1 MNQSTLPYLTTLH
14 CMHVFVYVRTGA
26 YTGAVS
32 TCMLKD
38 VGAMYVL
45 CGHSERRT
53 IFQVQYIP
61 YNTLCSVL
69 LWLMW
74 LGSTWLMG
82 SQLLSYSV
90 SQSVSQSMTCEWVMQ
105 SDSQSCSLWVCQR
118 SVSESVRVYVHWMME
133 EDMIEQEDTQIG
145 EGDERERMCKN
156 KRMRKRMRMTKYQ

>member
-90 SQSVSQSMTCEWVMQ
+90 SQSVNDLWVSHAVRQSVMQ
-105 SDSQSCSLWVCQR
+105 SVGLSTICQW
-118 SVSESVRVYVHWMME
+118 VSESLCALNDGGRYDRARRHSDWRGRWKRENV
-133 EDMIEQEDTQIG
+133 QE
-145 EGDERERMCKN
+145 
-156 KRMRKRMRMTKYQ
+156 